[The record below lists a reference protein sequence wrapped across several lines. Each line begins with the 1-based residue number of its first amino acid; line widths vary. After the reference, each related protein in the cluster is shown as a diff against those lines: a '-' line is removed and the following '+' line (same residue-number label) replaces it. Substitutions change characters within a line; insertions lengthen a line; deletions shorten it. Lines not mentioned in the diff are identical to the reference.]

1 MKGQINRCQGC
12 REGHPSSLCEYPAS
26 LNHWSR
32 FQVKIPTG
40 NQLEGTCASAAGQ
53 ESSEEMMGK
62 YQSKK
67 LLVVFLPRSKS

>member
-40 NQLEGTCASAAGQ
+40 NQLEGACASAAGQ
-53 ESSEEMMGK
+53 GE
-62 YQSKK
+62 
-67 LLVVFLPRSKS
+67 L